1 MSNEISDLVFE
12 ALFRQAVID
21 DFIDEISSFPPDDV
35 LAMEYPLSP
44 AFELRMKKLFALDR
58 RKEAA
63 KTIIRYAKK
72 AAVIVFVIISLLF
85 GALML
90 NPEVR
95 AAVSKV
101 IIEWYEQFTR
111 ISFRSEATDTSKK
124 LKLKP
129 SYIPDG
135 YTEYSF
141 VVFNNMTDISY
152 INDAKDKIVFS
163 SRPSDN
169 IPYITVDNE
178 KHDITEISVDGNK
191 AFVIKSRDNKLTNG
205 LIYKYNGYV
214 VEIWGVISVDEL
226 LKMAESISIV
236 K

>member
-21 DFIDEISSFPPDDV
+21 DFIDEINSFPPDDV

-124 LKLKP
+124 YVLKP
-129 SYIPDG
+129 SYVPDG
-135 YTEYSF
+135 YYEYSF
-141 VVFNNMTDISY
+141 NVFNSMTDIIY
-152 INDAKDKIVFS
+152 INDANMIITFS
-163 SRPSDN
+163 LYPDN
-169 IPYITVDNE
+169 MPNISVDNE
-178 KHDITEISVDGNK
+178 KHDITEVLINGNK
-191 AFVIKSRDNKLTNG
+191 SLVIKAHDNTSSNG
-205 LIYKYNGYV
+205 LIYYHNGFMM
-214 VEIWGVISVDEL
+214 EIWGFIPVDDL
-226 LKMAESISIV
+226 LKMAKSISIV
-236 K
+236 E